1 MNKGTKG
8 GTTLGRV
15 KTFAMEE
22 ETKNILLLMLRGV
35 VTTCGRKARKDKKE
49 RNGKVLKLDFS
60 QTLEVGLI
68 VDIRTSA
75 GPVVAVMVVEMVDM
89 VEIVAVEVVEVVE
102 VAVRVLQRRRS
113 SSRREGDFPCK

>member
-22 ETKNILLLMLRGV
+22 ETKKILLLMLRGV

-75 GPVVAVMVVEMVDM
+75 GPVVVDM

-102 VAVRVLQRRRS
+102 VVVRLRRRS
-113 SSRREGDFPCK
+113 SRWEGDFRCK

>member
-1 MNKGTKG
+1 MAEVNKDIKG
-8 GTTLGRV
+8 GTTLGKLGKLGKA

-22 ETKNILLLMLRGV
+22 ETKKILLLMLRGV

-60 QTLEVGLI
+60 QTSEVGLI

-75 GPVVAVMVVEMVDM
+75 GPVVVDM
-89 VEIVAVEVVEVVE
+89 VEIVAVEVVEVV
-102 VAVRVLQRRRS
+102 VRLRRRS
-113 SSRREGDFPCK
+113 SRWEGDFRCK